1 MTYIQKLFIQN
12 LRFFRNKQQISQIQ
26 LAEKLNISPNY
37 LNAVENG
44 KNFPSLD
51 VLQKI
56 IDIFGILPYQLFI
69 EYPDMQNLANHDEKS
84 ILFQELNYLQQRFNQ
99 EFEKI
104 IQKYSVSDKEGTLKP
119 T

>member
-1 MTYIQKLFIQN
+1 MIYIQKLFIQN
-12 LRFFRNKQQISQIQ
+12 LRFFRSKLKISQIQ

-51 VLQKI
+51 ILQKI
-56 IDIFGILPYQLFI
+56 IDILGILPYQLFI
-69 EYPDMQNLANHDEKS
+69 EYPDMQNMANDEKS

-104 IQKYSVSDKEGTLKP
+104 IQKYSNTDKEGALKSK
-119 T
+119 

>member
-12 LRFFRNKQQISQIQ
+12 LRFFRSKQKISQIQ

-56 IDIFGILPYQLFI
+56 IDILGILPYQLFL
-69 EYPDMQNLANHDEKS
+69 EYPDMLNMTNHDEKS
-84 ILFQELNYLQQRFNQ
+84 IFFQELNYLKQRFNK

-104 IQKYSVSDKEGTLKP
+104 IQKYSGGDKEDN
-119 T
+119 